1 MTYASYLYDP
11 DQEEEEVRE
20 ATGFFIPKDITIS
33 SAEGSGKLGRWDGIL
48 EADDIE
54 YNGPDG
60 NTITQDLGYGFIG
73 TEDHFITSVSNGTDK
88 IVVNVEGDVDYSI
101 KYLES
106 YSVSVDGKTYEAGDS
121 IPLEVGVNKLT
132 VTCNGTYGKSRTYTI
147 DVTRRTE
154 AKQTTFEIPDGA
166 SVLVMQGSKVL
177 KANEDGTYT
186 LENGT
191 YTYHVSKT
199 GYLTKTDNF
208 EVTDEEPNKVIK
220 VMDLGPVPE
229 QSGTVSVQLAG
240 QSTVFCPTRDVEI
253 QQTAE
258 DLAANRYVQYNYG
271 GYTVLHALLDAAK
284 ASGTNF
290 ECYRGKFVLV
300 DDSIT
305 ENNGKKAGWICK
317 VNGIECSDPA
327 NTLVNADD
335 KIDLFYNSGWSGM
348 LHARL
353 TPETGEVTRGD
364 SIILTLNGTAVHATD
379 AEAATVAGA
388 DIYDGET
395 LIGTTDENG
404 EVAIDSS
411 TLLLGTHRFTAV
423 KKDED
428 DHYILTATMST
439 INVKKPDNASADPT
453 KTEVTFRLIGD
464 TKHGEEGSDN
474 EAVHAYTT
482 WIATGT
488 YTFDGDNVT
497 VGQVFEAALKEA
509 GLSYKGMEKNYI
521 SAITAPESCGG
532 FELREKDNGK
542 NSGWMYTVNGVH
554 PSMGMNDWYVSTG
567 DEIIWHYIDDYT
579 TEQADMKNDDGSYG
593 SAGNASTWNKWLE
606 AADETPGAKQR
617 AAAVTGKINQIGDT
631 IELTDECEAKI
642 TAAREAYEELSR
654 EEKGYVTNYDTLA
667 AAETELARLKKE
679 ADDKAAA
686 AKVTDLIEALPAVK
700 DLTLEDHQEDVVAA
714 RTAYGNLTDDQKDYV
729 TAETIGTL
737 VKAEEQIAK
746 LLDVAAVDQLI
757 EEIEALPTAE
767 NVTLENETAIAN
779 ALAHYNALS
788 EDQKKNLEEKFPDSL
803 TKLNDVI
810 DRLNVLKEE
819 AADQKAVD
827 EVNEKLNALP
837 AAEDIL
843 FADETA
849 VTEARNAYEAL
860 DEIKEGLKDRV
871 SAEALAKLT
880 AAEDRLDALQEGVDH
895 VAELIEALPAV
906 DDLTVADADQV
917 QEARDAYNALNN
929 DQKQQLIDSGL
940 LGELL
945 VAENQI
951 GWLQKDAEASK
962 KVTDR
967 INSLPAVKD
976 LRLSDKTAV
985 EAARYAYDNL
995 SDEQKQYVSEDTLKA
1010 LEERE
1015 AEIKRLEEVT
1025 PNPTPTPDPSP
1036 SDGPKQDED
1045 EDSITL
1051 TYQNYPIS
1059 VTGKLSGYELR
1070 LTALKADDDVVKQMQ
1085 NMISS
1090 KEALI
1095 RLYNVALYKD
1105 GKEVEWNDKLTVNF
1119 QVGTSY
1125 NGQTLSVLY
1134 EGNGKIETL
1143 SGTVSNGILSV
1154 TANGTG
1160 SFGVVVPASTV
1171 STGNGSSNNNGS
1183 TGTFTNG
1190 NLGGGSTGTGNG
1202 TTAVSGTG
1210 KVTSAK
1216 TGDDTDILF
1225 PIAGLITA
1233 TGVLAGVVL
1242 YYKKK
1247 KRITGV
1253 QTEEE

>member
-1 MTYASYLYDP
+1 
-11 DQEEEEVRE
+11 
-20 ATGFFIPKDITIS
+20 
-33 SAEGSGKLGRWDGIL
+33 
-48 EADDIE
+48 
-54 YNGPDG
+54 
-60 NTITQDLGYGFIG
+60 
-73 TEDHFITSVSNGTDK
+73 
-88 IVVNVEGDVDYSI
+88 
-101 KYLES
+101 
-106 YSVSVDGKTYEAGDS
+106 
-121 IPLEVGVNKLT
+121 
-132 VTCNGTYGKSRTYTI
+132 
-147 DVTRRTE
+147 
-154 AKQTTFEIPDGA
+154 
-166 SVLVMQGSKVL
+166 
-177 KANEDGTYT
+177 
-186 LENGT
+186 
-191 YTYHVSKT
+191 
-199 GYLTKTDNF
+199 
-208 EVTDEEPNKVIK
+208 
-220 VMDLGPVPE
+220 
-229 QSGTVSVQLAG
+229 
-240 QSTVFCPTRDVEI
+240 
-253 QQTAE
+253 
-258 DLAANRYVQYNYG
+258 
-271 GYTVLHALLDAAK
+271 
-284 ASGTNF
+284 
-290 ECYRGKFVLV
+290 
-300 DDSIT
+300 
-305 ENNGKKAGWICK
+305 
-317 VNGIECSDPA
+317 
-327 NTLVNADD
+327 
-335 KIDLFYNSGWSGM
+335 
-348 LHARL
+348 
-353 TPETGEVTRGD
+353 
-364 SIILTLNGTAVHATD
+364 
-379 AEAATVAGA
+379 
-388 DIYDGET
+388 
-395 LIGTTDENG
+395 
-404 EVAIDSS
+404 
-411 TLLLGTHRFTAV
+411 
-423 KKDED
+423 
-428 DHYILTATMST
+428 
-439 INVKKPDNASADPT
+439 
-453 KTEVTFRLIGD
+453 
-464 TKHGEEGSDN
+464 
-474 EAVHAYTT
+474 
-482 WIATGT
+482 
-488 YTFDGDNVT
+488 
-497 VGQVFEAALKEA
+497 
-509 GLSYKGMEKNYI
+509 
-521 SAITAPESCGG
+521 
-532 FELREKDNGK
+532 
-542 NSGWMYTVNGVH
+542 MYTVNGVH

-606 AADETPGAKQR
+606 AADETPGAKEK
-617 AAAVTGKINQIGDT
+617 AAVVEGMINAIGDD
-631 IELTDECEAKI
+631 IDLTDECIEKI
-642 TAAREAYEELSR
+642 SEVREAYEALSR
-654 EEKGYVTNYDTLA
+654 EEKRYVKNYNVLT
-667 AAETELARLKKE
+667 AAEAEI
-679 ADDKAAA
+679 ADRKAAQE
-686 AKVTDLIEALPAVK
+686 VTDLIEALPAVK
-700 DLTLEDHQEDVVAA
+700 DLTLEDKDDVVAA
-714 RTAYGNLTDDQKDYV
+714 RTAYGSLTDDQKDYV
-729 TAETIGTL
+729 TKETYGTL
-737 VKAEEQIAK
+737 VLAEEQIAK
-746 LLDVAAVDQLI
+746 LLDAAAVDELI
-757 EEIEALPTAE
+757 KEIEALPDAE

-788 EDQKKNLEEKFPDSL
+788 EEQQADLEDRSSESL
-803 TKLNDVI
+803 TKLNAVI
-810 DRLNVLKEE
+810 ERLNVLKEE
-819 AADQKAVD
+819 AADQKAVE
-827 EVNEKLNALP
+827 EVNKKLNALP

-880 AAEDRLDALQEGVDH
+880 AAEERLDALQEGVDH

-906 DDLTVADADQV
+906 DDLTAADAEQV
-917 QEARDAYNALNN
+917 QEARDAYDALNN
-929 DQKQQLIDSGL
+929 DQKQQLTDSGL
-940 LGELL
+940 LSELL
-945 VAENQI
+945 IAENQMS
-951 GWLQKDAEASK
+951 WLQKDAQVAK

-1036 SDGPKQDED
+1036 SDEPKQDED

-1095 RLYNVALYKD
+1095 RLYDVALYKD

-1125 NGQTLSVLY
+1125 NGQTLSVLH

-1143 SGTVSNGILSV
+1143 SGTVSKGILSV

-1190 NLGGGSTGTGNG
+1190 NLSGGSTGTGNG

>member
-1 MTYASYLYDP
+1 
-11 DQEEEEVRE
+11 
-20 ATGFFIPKDITIS
+20 
-33 SAEGSGKLGRWDGIL
+33 
-48 EADDIE
+48 
-54 YNGPDG
+54 
-60 NTITQDLGYGFIG
+60 
-73 TEDHFITSVSNGTDK
+73 
-88 IVVNVEGDVDYSI
+88 
-101 KYLES
+101 
-106 YSVSVDGKTYEAGDS
+106 
-121 IPLEVGVNKLT
+121 
-132 VTCNGTYGKSRTYTI
+132 
-147 DVTRRTE
+147 
-154 AKQTTFEIPDGA
+154 
-166 SVLVMQGSKVL
+166 
-177 KANEDGTYT
+177 
-186 LENGT
+186 
-191 YTYHVSKT
+191 
-199 GYLTKTDNF
+199 
-208 EVTDEEPNKVIK
+208 
-220 VMDLGPVPE
+220 
-229 QSGTVSVQLAG
+229 
-240 QSTVFCPTRDVEI
+240 
-253 QQTAE
+253 
-258 DLAANRYVQYNYG
+258 
-271 GYTVLHALLDAAK
+271 
-284 ASGTNF
+284 
-290 ECYRGKFVLV
+290 
-300 DDSIT
+300 
-305 ENNGKKAGWICK
+305 
-317 VNGIECSDPA
+317 
-327 NTLVNADD
+327 
-335 KIDLFYNSGWSGM
+335 
-348 LHARL
+348 
-353 TPETGEVTRGD
+353 
-364 SIILTLNGTAVHATD
+364 
-379 AEAATVAGA
+379 
-388 DIYDGET
+388 
-395 LIGTTDENG
+395 
-404 EVAIDSS
+404 
-411 TLLLGTHRFTAV
+411 
-423 KKDED
+423 
-428 DHYILTATMST
+428 
-439 INVKKPDNASADPT
+439 
-453 KTEVTFRLIGD
+453 
-464 TKHGEEGSDN
+464 
-474 EAVHAYTT
+474 
-482 WIATGT
+482 
-488 YTFDGDNVT
+488 
-497 VGQVFEAALKEA
+497 
-509 GLSYKGMEKNYI
+509 
-521 SAITAPESCGG
+521 
-532 FELREKDNGK
+532 
-542 NSGWMYTVNGVH
+542 MYTVNGVH

-567 DEIIWHYIDDYT
+567 DEIIWHYIDDYK

-606 AADETPGAKQR
+606 AADETPGAREK
-617 AAAVTGKINQIGDT
+617 AAAVTGKINQIGET

-654 EEKGYVTNYDTLA
+654 EEKGYVTNYDALT

-686 AKVTDLIEALPAVK
+686 AKVTDLIKALPAVK
-700 DLTLEDHQEDVVAA
+700 DLTLEDQEDVVAA

-729 TAETIGTL
+729 TTETYGTL
-737 VKAEEQIAK
+737 VLAEEQIAK
-746 LLDVAAVDQLI
+746 LLDAAAVDELI
-757 EEIEALPTAE
+757 KEIEALPDAE

-788 EDQKKNLEEKFPDSL
+788 EEQQADLEEKSPDSL

-810 DRLNVLKEE
+810 KCLNVLKEE

-827 EVNEKLNALP
+827 EVNAKLNALP

-843 FADETA
+843 FADETE

-860 DEIKEGLKDRV
+860 DEIKEGLKDWV

-906 DDLTVADADQV
+906 DELTVADADQV
-917 QEARDAYNALNN
+917 QEARDAYDALNN
-929 DQKQQLIDSGL
+929 DQKQQLTDSGL
-940 LGELL
+940 LSELL
-945 VAENQI
+945 IAENQMS
-951 GWLQKDAEASK
+951 WLQRDAEAAK

-985 EAARYAYDNL
+985 EAARCAYDNL

-1036 SDGPKQDED
+1036 SDEPKQDED

-1095 RLYNVALYKD
+1095 RLYDVALYKD

-1125 NGQTLSVLY
+1125 NGQTLSVLH

-1154 TANGTG
+1154 TATGTG

-1171 STGNGSSNNNGS
+1171 STGNSNNGGS
-1183 TGTFTNG
+1183 AGTVTNG

-1216 TGDDTDILF
+1216 TGDDTDIFF

-1233 TGVLAGVVL
+1233 SGVLAGIVL

-1253 QTEEE
+1253 TEEE

>member
-1 MTYASYLYDP
+1 MA
-11 DQEEEEVRE
+11 
-20 ATGFFIPKDITIS
+20 IP
-33 SAEGSGKLGRWDGIL
+33 
-48 EADDIE
+48 
-54 YNGPDG
+54 P
-60 NTITQDLGYGFIG
+60 YG
-73 TEDHFITSVSNGTDK
+73 
-88 IVVNVEGDVDYSI
+88 EGD
-101 KYLES
+101 E
-106 YSVSVDGKTYEAGDS
+106 

-132 VTCNGTYGKSRTYTI
+132 VTCNGTYGKARTYTI
-147 DVTRRTE
+147 DVTRRT
-154 AKQTTFEIPDGA
+154 AVKQTTFEIPDGA

-208 EVTDEEPNKVIK
+208 GVTDGETNQVIR
-220 VMDLGPVPE
+220 VTDLDPVPE

-258 DLAANRYVQYNYG
+258 DLAANRYVQYNHG

-284 ASGTNF
+284 ASGAEF

-305 ENNGKKAGWICK
+305 ESNGKKAGWVCK

-379 AEAATVAGA
+379 SDAATVAGA

-411 TLLLGTHRFTAV
+411 TLLLGTHRFSAV

-428 DHYILTATMST
+428 DHNILTATMST

-497 VGQVFEAALKEA
+497 VGQVFETALKEA
-509 GLSYKGMEKNYI
+509 GLSYDGMEKNYI

-567 DEIIWHYIDDYT
+567 DEIIWHYIDDYK

-606 AADETPGAKQR
+606 AADETPGAREK
-617 AAAVTGKINQIGDT
+617 AAAVTGKINQIGET

-654 EEKGYVTNYDTLA
+654 EEKGYVTNYDALT

-686 AKVTDLIEALPAVK
+686 AKVTDLIKALPAVK
-700 DLTLEDHQEDVVAA
+700 DLTLEDQEDVVAA

-729 TAETIGTL
+729 TTETYGTL
-737 VKAEEQIAK
+737 VLAEEQIAK
-746 LLDVAAVDQLI
+746 LLDAAAVDELI
-757 EEIEALPTAE
+757 KEIEALPDAE

-788 EDQKKNLEEKFPDSL
+788 EEQQADLEEKSPDSL

-810 DRLNVLKEE
+810 KCLNVLKEE

-827 EVNEKLNALP
+827 EVNAKLNALP

-843 FADETA
+843 FADETE

-906 DDLTVADADQV
+906 DELTVADADQV
-917 QEARDAYNALNN
+917 QEARDAYDALNN
-929 DQKQQLIDSGL
+929 DQKQQLTDSGL
-940 LGELL
+940 LSELL
-945 VAENQI
+945 IAENQMS
-951 GWLQKDAEASK
+951 WLQRDAEAAK

-985 EAARYAYDNL
+985 EAARCAYDNL

-1036 SDGPKQDED
+1036 SDEPKQDED

-1095 RLYNVALYKD
+1095 RLYDVALYKD

-1125 NGQTLSVLY
+1125 NGQTLSVLH

-1154 TANGTG
+1154 TATGTG

-1171 STGNGSSNNNGS
+1171 STGNSNNGGS
-1183 TGTFTNG
+1183 AGTVTNG

-1216 TGDDTDILF
+1216 TGDDTDIFF

-1233 TGVLAGVVL
+1233 SGVLAGIVL

-1253 QTEEE
+1253 TEEE